1 MDDPDPDGGLR
12 NTLYRKTTRSSRRMT
27 ASRRAL
33 YRLAAPL
40 GNAIIRAWMRTCS
53 VVAVSGTE
61 HLEAALQKAPSLSPA
76 TGISTSCSAPDYLL
90 DQRERGLSAGWLIS
104 PSVDGELG
112 AMMVRRFG
120 GHVIRG
126 SSTHTGAR
134 ALRDYYQAL
143 VRDDISPV
151 ITPDGPRGPR
161 FKFKPGAILLA
172 QMSGRPMLPMA
183 YAASRAWLVKWDKF
197 VVPAP
202 LARIS
207 IALGSPRYVSRVTGA
222 EEIARWQMQME
233 SELKRLFEVA
243 RSALGRRSRTPPDDR
258 PT

>member
-1 MDDPDPDGGLR
+1 MTETGPDGSLR
-12 NTLYRKTTRSSRRMT
+12 NTIYRTLTRSSRRMT
-27 ASRRAL
+27 AGR
-33 YRLAAPL
+33 RLAYRIAVPL
-40 GNAIIRAWMRTCS
+40 GMAIIRFWWLTCR
-53 VVAVSGTE
+53 VVRVEGAH
-61 HLEAALQKAPSLSPA
+61 HLDEALAQAPSMVPCYWHQHQLFC
-76 TGISTSCSAPDYLL
+76 GKYLL
-90 DQRERGLSAGWLIS
+90 DQRSRGLRVGWLIS

-143 VRDDISPV
+143 VKEGISPA

-161 FKFKPGAILLA
+161 FQFKPGAILLA

-197 VVPAP
+197 VIPVPFS
-202 LARIS
+202 RIA
-207 IALGSPRYVSRVTGA
+207 IAIGPPRYVPRVIDATGIQRLQ
-222 EEIARWQMQME
+222 EEMAA
-233 SELKRLFEVA
+233 ELKRLYA
-243 RSALGRRSRTPPDDR
+243 TAKAALG
-258 PT
+258 